1 MARILVV
8 DDDPISVDLISY
20 MLEDGHQSVS
30 ASSGEEAM
38 AILNEDN
45 TFDLVFLDFH
55 MPHMSGLDALE
66 LIKSDPRLAAIP
78 VIMVTASDVD
88 SSIVAALDMGADDYV
103 LKPFSFPVLCARMRS
118 SLRLREVREKLKAS
132 NERLEI
138 LATTDSLTGLSN
150 RRHFFDVGERDIIRA
165 QRHRQPL
172 IVAMLDIDFFKQVND
187 TYGHDVGDKVL
198 IKLAKKLSSLVRECD
213 ILARIGGE
221 EFAVCMP
228 QTSMEQACKVTER
241 IRSEIEAMEIDIGC
255 GRSLK
260 ITLSIG
266 ISQLQGRACNLTDLM
281 KQADTAL
288 YEAKDN
294 GRNQYIIYCYQ

>member
-8 DDDPISVDLISY
+8 DDDPISVDLLSY
-20 MLEDGHQSVS
+20 MLEDEHLSVS

-38 AILNEDN
+38 AILDEDN
-45 TFDLVFLDFH
+45 AFDLVFLDFH
-55 MPHMSGLDALE
+55 MPQMSGLDALK
-66 LIKSDPRLAAIP
+66 LIKSDARLSAIP

-103 LKPFSFPVLCARMRS
+103 LKPFSFPVLRARMRA

-132 NERLEI
+132 NQRLEI

-150 RRHFFDVGERDIIRA
+150 RRHFVEVGERDVMRA
-165 QRHRQPL
+165 QRHRQNL
-172 IVAMLDIDFFKQVND
+172 IVAMLDIDFFKQIND
-187 TYGHDVGDKVL
+187 TYGHDAGDNVL

-241 IRSEIEAMEIDIGC
+241 IRSEIEAMEISIGC
-255 GRSLK
+255 GRSVK
-260 ITLSIG
+260 MTLSIG
-266 ISQLQGRACNLTDLM
+266 ISQLQGQVCDLADLM

-288 YEAKDN
+288 YEAKAK
-294 GRNQYIIYCYQ
+294 GRNQYVIYCH